1 MKASET
7 KVEDFLA
14 SNKTQ
19 FLIPVYQRNYEW
31 NATQCNQLL
40 DDILEVGSDENL
52 SAHFIGSIVYVHD
65 DVYTSSKIKELNI
78 IDGQQRLTTLTLI
91 YLAIFDL
98 AIAMKDEELKSE
110 INETYLINKFASEN
124 EKIKLRTTDNNLNA
138 LKFLLRADKN
148 EEYKEFSKIIDNFNF
163 FRKRIHSDNLKFIRD
178 GLSKLMFV
186 EVSLDREKDDPQ
198 RIFESLNSTGLEL
211 TQADLIRN
219 YILMGLNHE
228 DQKNIY
234 QNYWEIIENLA
245 KNKTTN
251 QSLVSDF
258 IRDFLTLETNNI
270 PNKGKVYIEFKK
282 NYPTNS
288 FESTKSTLLQLKN
301 LVKHYNKLINP
312 ENESDF
318 EIRTQLEY
326 IQKLEINV
334 AYPFLLKV
342 YDDYFKNI
350 ITKDTLI
357 EVLELIQSYTWR
369 RFILGLQTN
378 SLNKTFM
385 NLYKSVDTNN
395 YLYSIQAA
403 LVKKVGA
410 QRFPKDSELLD
421 ALKIKDVYNIQSKNR
436 NYFLNRL
443 ENFNNNE
450 KVNIDEN
457 SNITIEHIFPQNPD
471 IKWKTDIGSEDYNF
485 IENNYLHTISNLTLS
500 GNNGSLSNKTFIEKR
515 DLKDKGYKASRLWL
529 NKQIA
534 SFEKWGKSEI
544 ETRFNTIANRFL
556 QIWEFPKIELDN
568 SINDNEI
575 NIFDIDDAKYKKL
588 EYGIFLGKKF
598 QVRHMSKL
606 YAEIMSQLF
615 ELEPNT
621 FFNSNLGNKINL
633 VPVEKESDLRTSAK
647 INDDYC
653 IETNINNNEKLNR
666 IKHALELL
674 KLEDELFIKYSS
686 SLDENNED

>member
-228 DQKNIY
+228 NQKDIY

-270 PNKGKVYIEFKK
+270 PNKGKVYIEFKN
-282 NYPTNS
+282 NYPTNN

-342 YDDYFKNI
+342 YDDYFNDI
-350 ITKDTLI
+350 ITKDILI

-378 SLNKTFM
+378 SLNKIFM

-403 LVKKVGA
+403 LVKKVGP

-457 SNITIEHIFPQNPD
+457 SNITIEHIFPLNPD

-500 GNNGSLSNKTFIEKR
+500 GNNSSLSNKTFIEKR

-544 ETRFNTIANRFL
+544 ETRFNIIASRFL
-556 QIWEFPKIELDN
+556 KIWEFPKIELDN

-615 ELEPNT
+615 ELEPNI
-621 FFNSNLGNKINL
+621 FFNSNLGDKINL

>member
-228 DQKNIY
+228 NQKDIY

-270 PNKGKVYIEFKK
+270 PNKGKVYIEFKN
-282 NYPTNS
+282 NYPTNN

-342 YDDYFKNI
+342 YDDYFNDI
-350 ITKDTLI
+350 ITKDILI

-378 SLNKTFM
+378 SLNKIFM

-457 SNITIEHIFPQNPD
+457 SNITIEHIFPLNPD

-500 GNNGSLSNKTFIEKR
+500 GNNSSLSNKTFIEKR

-544 ETRFNTIANRFL
+544 ETRFNIIASRFL
-556 QIWEFPKIELDN
+556 KIWEFPKIELDN

-615 ELEPNT
+615 ELEPNI
-621 FFNSNLGNKINL
+621 FFNSNLGDKINL

>member
-40 DDILEVGSDENL
+40 DDILEVGSDEKL

-98 AIAMKDEELKSE
+98 AIGMKDEELKSE

-148 EEYKEFSKIIDNFNF
+148 EEYKNFSKIIDNFNF
-163 FRKRIHSDNLKFIRD
+163 FRKRIHSDNLKFVRD

-234 QNYWEIIENLA
+234 ENYWEIIENLA
-245 KNKTTN
+245 KNETTN

-282 NYPTNS
+282 NYPTNN

-334 AYPFLLKV
+334 AYPFLLKI

-357 EVLELIQSYTWR
+357 ETLELIQSYTWR

-395 YLYSIQAA
+395 YLYSIQVA

-436 NYFLNRL
+436 TYFLNRL

-515 DLKDKGYKASRLWL
+515 DLEDKGYKASRLWL

-544 ETRFNTIANRFL
+544 EIRFSTIANRFFK
-556 QIWEFPKIELDN
+556 IWEFPKIELDN
-568 SINDNEI
+568 SINDDEI

-588 EYGIFLGKKF
+588 EYAIFLGKKF

-633 VPVEKESDLRTSAK
+633 VPIERENYLRTSAK

>member
-228 DQKNIY
+228 GQKNIY

-282 NYPTNS
+282 NYPTNN

-357 EVLELIQSYTWR
+357 DVLELIQSYTWR

-556 QIWEFPKIELDN
+556 QIWGFPKIELDN

>member
-40 DDILEVGSDENL
+40 EDILEVGSDKKL

-98 AIAMKDEELKSE
+98 AIGMQDEELKSE
-110 INETYLINKFASEN
+110 IIETYLINKFASEN

-163 FRKRIHSDNLKFIRD
+163 FRKRIHSDNLKFVRD

-234 QNYWEIIENLA
+234 ENYWEIIENLA
-245 KNKTTN
+245 KNETTN

-282 NYPTNS
+282 NYPTNN
-288 FESTKSTLLQLKN
+288 FESTKLTLSKLKN

-350 ITKDTLI
+350 ITKDKLI

-385 NLYKSVDTNN
+385 NLYKSVDINN
-395 YLYSIQAA
+395 YLYSIQLA

-436 NYFLNRL
+436 TYFLNRL

-471 IKWKTDIGSEDYNF
+471 IKWKTDIGSEEYNF
-485 IENNYLHTISNLTLS
+485 IESNYLHTISNLTLS

-515 DLKDKGYKASRLWL
+515 DLEDKGYKASRLWL

-534 SFEKWGKSEI
+534 SFEK
-544 ETRFNTIANRFL
+544 
-556 QIWEFPKIELDN
+556 
-568 SINDNEI
+568 
-575 NIFDIDDAKYKKL
+575 
-588 EYGIFLGKKF
+588 
-598 QVRHMSKL
+598 
-606 YAEIMSQLF
+606 
-615 ELEPNT
+615 
-621 FFNSNLGNKINL
+621 
-633 VPVEKESDLRTSAK
+633 
-647 INDDYC
+647 
-653 IETNINNNEKLNR
+653 
-666 IKHALELL
+666 
-674 KLEDELFIKYSS
+674 
-686 SLDENNED
+686 

>member
-31 NATQCNQLL
+31 NTIQCNQLL
-40 DDILEVGSDENL
+40 DDILEVGSDEKL

-98 AIAMKDEELKSE
+98 AISMNNEELKSE
-110 INETYLINKFASEN
+110 IHETYLINKFASEN
-124 EKIKLRTTDNNLNA
+124 EKVKLKTTENNLNA

-148 EEYKEFSKIIDNFNF
+148 EEYRGFSKIIDNFNF
-163 FRKRIHSDNLKFIRD
+163 FRKRIHSDNLKFVRD

-219 YILMGLNHE
+219 YILMGLNHD

-234 QNYWEIIENLA
+234 ENYWEIIENLA
-245 KNKTTN
+245 KNETTN

-258 IRDFLTLETNNI
+258 IRDFLTLETSTI

-282 NYPTNS
+282 NYPTNN
-288 FESTKSTLLQLKN
+288 FESTKSTLLKLKK

-318 EIRTQLEY
+318 EIRNQLEY

-342 YDDYFKNI
+342 YDDYFKDI
-350 ITKDTLI
+350 ITKGTLI
-357 EVLELIQSYTWR
+357 EVLELVQSYTWR

-395 YLYSIQAA
+395 YLYSIQEA
-403 LVKKVGA
+403 LIKKVGA

-436 NYFLNRL
+436 TYFLNRL

-471 IKWKTDIGSEDYNF
+471 IKWKTDIGSEEYNF

-544 ETRFNTIANRFL
+544 ENRFNSIAERFL
-556 QIWEFPKIELDN
+556 RIWAFPKIELDN
-568 SINDNEI
+568 SINDDEI

-588 EYGIFLGKKF
+588 EYAVFLGRKF
-598 QVRHMSKL
+598 QVRHMSRL

-633 VPVEKESDLRTSAK
+633 VPVEKESYLRAPAK
-647 INDDYC
+647 INDNYC

-686 SLDENNED
+686 SAEENNED

>member
-1 MKASET
+1 
-7 KVEDFLA
+7 
-14 SNKTQ
+14 
-19 FLIPVYQRNYEW
+19 
-31 NATQCNQLL
+31 
-40 DDILEVGSDENL
+40 
-52 SAHFIGSIVYVHD
+52 
-65 DVYTSSKIKELNI
+65 
-78 IDGQQRLTTLTLI
+78 
-91 YLAIFDL
+91 
-98 AIAMKDEELKSE
+98 
-110 INETYLINKFASEN
+110 
-124 EKIKLRTTDNNLNA
+124 
-138 LKFLLRADKN
+138 
-148 EEYKEFSKIIDNFNF
+148 
-163 FRKRIHSDNLKFIRD
+163 
-178 GLSKLMFV
+178 
-186 EVSLDREKDDPQ
+186 
-198 RIFESLNSTGLEL
+198 
-211 TQADLIRN
+211 
-219 YILMGLNHE
+219 MGLNHE
-228 DQKNIY
+228 NQKDIY

-270 PNKGKVYIEFKK
+270 PNKGKVYIEFKN
-282 NYPTNS
+282 NYPTNN

-342 YDDYFKNI
+342 YDDYFNDI
-350 ITKDTLI
+350 ITKDILI

-378 SLNKTFM
+378 SLNKIFM

-457 SNITIEHIFPQNPD
+457 SNITIEHIFPLNPD

-500 GNNGSLSNKTFIEKR
+500 GNNSSLSNKTFIEKR

-544 ETRFNTIANRFL
+544 ETRFNIIASRFL
-556 QIWEFPKIELDN
+556 KIWEFPKIELDN

-615 ELEPNT
+615 ELEPNI
-621 FFNSNLGNKINL
+621 FFNSNLGDKINL